1 MMTRG
6 ENVIVYGTA
15 ADGIRAWRGLAWRDY
30 NWNGEIIKEC
40 KAGSCVP
47 EFGHDH
53 DDEIAATIANM
64 IRPYDCDIY
73 IRFGELPRGGR
84 STNWATGE
92 TEAGISAYDTTYD
105 GVTGCYK
112 CYGAL
117 QGAEINYLMRGANIY
132 FVTGDVVG
140 TGSDG
145 EPLLANV
152 NIIAEAHVSEN
163 GYKAI

>member
-1 MMTRG
+1 MMTRD

-30 NWNGEIIKEC
+30 NWAGEIVKEC

-73 IRFGELPRGGR
+73 IYDSASYRGEGGLLTGPPARRRPAYPPMIPRM
-84 STNWATGE
+84 TG
-92 TEAGISAYDTTYD
+92 
-105 GVTGCYK
+105 
-112 CYGAL
+112 
-117 QGAEINYLMRGANIY
+117 
-132 FVTGDVVG
+132 
-140 TGSDG
+140 
-145 EPLLANV
+145 
-152 NIIAEAHVSEN
+152 
-163 GYKAI
+163 